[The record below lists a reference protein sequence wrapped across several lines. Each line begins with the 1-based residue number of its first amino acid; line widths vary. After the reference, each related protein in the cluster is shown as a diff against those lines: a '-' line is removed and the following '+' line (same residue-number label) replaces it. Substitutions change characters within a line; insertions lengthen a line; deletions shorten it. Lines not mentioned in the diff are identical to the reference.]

1 MRMVPLMIS
10 SVIALLS
17 AQAIAQTI
25 AQTTTGAP
33 APPPAAPV
41 RIVGTIEQ
49 LAGRTLTVKTPE
61 GSAAIALPENL
72 RITNNRKAS
81 LAEIGSGVFV
91 GTTAVLRKD
100 GKLHATEVHIFPEAM
115 RGTGEGHRPWF
126 AADTTM
132 TNGSVTTMTNGSAQQ
147 KEGANGEVVLK
158 VAYKGGEQEVHV
170 APDVPITML
179 EAGDMSMLKP
189 GAPVVGLVRP
199 NPDGGAVALMIS
211 VGGFF

>member
-1 MRMVPLMIS
+1 MRMVPLLMS
-10 SVIALLS
+10 SLIALLS
-17 AQAIAQTI
+17 VQVTAQTQV
-25 AQTTTGAP
+25 ATP
-33 APPPAAPV
+33 APQPAGPV
-41 RIVGTIEQ
+41 RITGTIER
-49 LAGRTLTVKTPE
+49 LEGRTLTIKTQE
-61 GSAAIALPENL
+61 GSGAITLPENL

-81 LAEIGSGVFV
+81 LEEIGANTFV

-100 GKLHATEVHIFPEAM
+100 GKLHATEIHIFPEAM

-147 KEGANGEVVLK
+147 KAGADGEVMLK
-158 VAYKGGEQEVHV
+158 VAYKGGEKEVLV
-170 APDVPITML
+170 APDVPVTMV

-189 GAPVVGLVRP
+189 GTPVVGLVRT

-211 VGGFF
+211 VGGHF